1 MTANIPYIIQDRE
14 TLKVLADP
22 LRSQILEVLI
32 DAPQTIKQVA
42 GKLGL
47 AASKLYYHFN
57 LLEKYGLIEVAETRL
72 VSNLV
77 EKSYQAISNNFELAP
92 GLLTTTTDEGKSAV
106 NETIV
111 STIDTTR
118 DDLLRSLQARYFQ
131 LEQGAPA
138 QPRRLIVTR
147 LTGRLPESKVTEFQ
161 DRLDALMRDFS
172 AAECPPDTP
181 ENFPYALTIAFYPN
195 FYFEEPANG

>member
-1 MTANIPYIIQDRE
+1 MTDKIPHIIQDRE

-47 AASKLYYHFN
+47 AVSKLYYHFN
-57 LLEKYGLIEVAETRL
+57 LLEKHGLIEVAETRL

-77 EKSYQAISNNFELAP
+77 EKSYRAVSNSFELAP

-106 NETIV
+106 NETLI
-111 STIDTTR
+111 STFDTTR
-118 DDLLRSLQARYFQ
+118 DDILRSLQARYFQ
-131 LEQGAPA
+131 LEQGAPQ
-138 QPRRLIVTR
+138 QPRRLIINR
-147 LTGRLPESKVTEFQ
+147 LTGRIPESKVTEFQ
-161 DRLDALMRDFS
+161 ARLDALMQDFS
-172 AAECPPDTP
+172 AAECPPGTP
-181 ENFPYALTIAFYPN
+181 ETFPYALTLAFYPN
-195 FYFEEPANG
+195 FYFEEPPND